1 MAKYLIK
8 EGVRGMFK
16 MGEDNF
22 DVIDY
27 CRTNINWTYQ
37 ADEDGVVTYKTDNK
51 EVKVDVKKGDLII
64 QFYKYDGIQYPVV
77 VIDNEQFV
85 ANVNGVREEALKRA
99 AKDDECDGYCPN
111 CSKIGC

>member
-16 MGEDNF
+16 MGEDNY

-37 ADEDGVVTYKTDNK
+37 ADEDGVVTYKTDDK

-64 QFYKYDGIQYPVV
+64 QFYKYDGIQHPIV

-99 AKDDECDGYCPN
+99 SMREADAEAP
-111 CSKIGC
+111 CSKLAD

>member
-16 MGEDNF
+16 IGEDNF

-37 ADEDGVVTYKTDNK
+37 ADEDGVVTYKNDDK
-51 EVKVDVKKGDLII
+51 EVSVDVKKGNLVI
-64 QFYKYDGIQYPVV
+64 QFYNYKGVQYPIV

-85 ANVNGVREEALKRA
+85 ANLNGLREEALKRA
-99 AKDDECDGYCPN
+99 AKEAECESCCPN
-111 CSKIGC
+111 CSKLAD